1 MGIRNKASTFCWEL
15 VLHSKTGIKPVENL
29 LKSFKTESE
38 IQALVRFFIAIFGD
52 LLKKGFQINSMY

>member
-38 IQALVRFFIAIFGD
+38 IQAPVRFFIAIFGNLFEAD
-52 LLKKGFQINSMY
+52 SKIKLLN